1 MNIRSTKIVA
11 ALVAMALCTPNVAT
25 AQEKSNQTTIS
36 GSTDVNGDFSLTRSI
51 SAVNRNDS
59 ESRDSKTIYVNPG
72 DTIHVKLK
80 LQGNKAT
87 RTHGFV
93 KFKEEVSPI
102 QAFSASSGS
111 LTYKKITS
119 TGPEV
124 TKESLDKLTD
134 GTFKKTGEQTIEFT
148 PNQGTSF
155 GTLGNPVTIDYSY
168 TAGNTLGTYVTH
180 FQADKNFDSNTFDAQ
195 KLDLTVVVKAKEEN
209 KPTPPESNGGGF
221 GWLTGALG
229 VLALLGGAVWFVI
242 KHVLRL

>member
-25 AQEKSNQTTIS
+25 AQEESKLTTIS

-72 DTIHVKLK
+72 DTIHVKLE

-87 RTHGFV
+87 KTHGFV

-102 QAFSASSGS
+102 QEFSASSGS

-134 GTFKKTGEQTIEFT
+134 GTFERNGEQTIEFT
-148 PNQGTSF
+148 PNQGTRF

-168 TAGNTLGTYVTH
+168 TAGNALGTYITH

-209 KPTPPESNGGGF
+209 TPPESNGGGF
-221 GWLTGALG
+221 GWFGKALG
-229 VLALLGGAVWFVI
+229 VLAFLGGAVWFVI